1 MAAITLTQAQAQLDA
16 WLAASLAVAQAQS
29 YQIGDRQ
36 LTRAD
41 SAQIQ
46 SQVKYWASIVS
57 SLQSAASGSNSSMRS
72 SRTRTVL
79 LGR

>member
-1 MAAITLTQAQAQLDA
+1 MAAITLLQAQAQLDA

-29 YQIGDRQ
+29 YEIAGRK

-41 SAQIQ
+41 AQQINQ
-46 SQVKYWASIVS
+46 QIKYWASQVAT
-57 SLQSAASGSNSSMRS
+57 LKAAYGSNSSSRS